1 MWLKVHNTEQDFLMF
16 KYMINII
23 WYGSF
28 RITSCINPR
37 PISSSE
43 LKLSGWYWCLG
54 LIQDVIQKEPYN
66 ILYLSCVKIKGKNL
80 QIIEIDIMSTYLISA
95 YQVGNMILSI
105 SEVYMIQLSVIKS
118 TVLFWVL
125 QIPPPIKLTATI

>member
-1 MWLKVHNTEQDFLMF
+1 MIWLFPYHILYQPST
-16 KYMINII
+16 NII
-23 WYGSF
+23 L
-28 RITSCINPR
+28 RA
-37 PISSSE
+37 
-43 LKLSGWYWCLG
+43 KALG

-80 QIIEIDIMSTYLISA
+80 QIIDIDITSTYLISA